1 MQNESCL
8 YICTCK
14 TQANLNNYIR
24 DAMKTTGNTIFISG
38 GSAGIGL
45 AIAKKLS
52 AAGNKV
58 IINGRSEERLQ
69 NALKELDKTAV
80 AIQGDLSISLERI
93 KIVEEL
99 RNNHP
104 ELNIIINNAGA
115 AFINDLSGQ
124 KNNTAEKAYQ
134 EINTNYISVID
145 FTALILP
152 LLLQQTEAAIV
163 NVSSIAVFRPN
174 KYLPTYS
181 ASKAAL
187 HSYTQG
193 LRDTF
198 SENDRLNVFE
208 LYPPLV
214 NTDFSAEIGGANGIP
229 PSEVA
234 DELFTALEKNQ
245 FEVPVGDSKKMHALA
260 NPIKEEVNH

>member
-1 MQNESCL
+1 
-8 YICTCK
+8 
-14 TQANLNNYIR
+14 
-24 DAMKTTGNTIFISG
+24 MKITGNTIFISG

-45 AIAKKLS
+45 AIAKKFN
-52 AAGNKV
+52 AAGNKI

-69 NALKELDKTAV
+69 SALKQLENAI
-80 AIQGDLSISLERI
+80 AIQGDLSIKADRL
-93 KIVEEL
+93 KIAEEL
-99 RNNHP
+99 KNNHP
-104 ELNIIINNAGA
+104 DLNIIINNAGA
-115 AFINDLSGQ
+115 AFMNDLSDS
-124 KNNTAEKAYQ
+124 NYNSADKAYE

-145 FTALILP
+145 FTALTLP
-152 LLLQQTEAAIV
+152 QLLQQEKAAIV
-163 NVSSIAVFRPN
+163 NVSSIAVFRSN

-198 SENDRLNVFE
+198 VENENLGVYE

-229 PSEVA
+229 ASEVA
-234 DELFTALEKNQ
+234 DELFIALEKNQ
-245 FEVPVGDSKKMHALA
+245 FEVPVGDTKKIHELVI
-260 NPIKEEVNH
+260 PITEQVPH